1 VNDQDQPSFKPYDA
15 AAWRS
20 PPTGQ
25 TVLKEPTRW
34 RGVAAGLAAVGL
46 VFGGLSYAGYKQA
59 MVASGAPDPAIEA
72 EGREYIANL
81 LRDPAS
87 AQFRKVQVQ
96 GECVDGEIN
105 GKNAFGGYSGFSEFY
120 YNRKQGMGR
129 IAPNSDDVLKAIN
142 PLENA
147 MVQADFSAG
156 HGDCLA
162 GRPKQ

>member
-1 VNDQDQPSFKPYDA
+1 MNDQDQTSIRSHDA

-20 PPTGQ
+20 PPTGRK
-25 TVLKEPTRW
+25 LPKERVSFGTIVA
-34 RGVAAGLAAVGL
+34 GVTALLVVSAGI
-46 VFGGLSYAGYKQA
+46 SYASYSEYL
-59 MVASGAPDPAIEA
+59 VATDAPDPAIEA

-120 YNRKQGMGR
+120 YNRKQGLGR
-129 IAPNSDDVLKAIN
+129 IAPDSDSVLKAIN

-147 MVQADFSAG
+147 IVQADFGAG

-162 GRPKQ
+162 GRAKQ